1 MVAMVV
7 NNSLHFRVMWKFPKM
22 KTQRADF
29 YCSSLAELSRLLW
42 SSEGI
47 SKETVE
53 SLYVHQIGKNDVT
66 LEVIAI
72 DDTSTPNKNEHII
85 YSNKIEIETPT
96 PKENKVD
103 KPRIRLSGRTG
114 LKFGGMFYKAY
125 EAPLTSN
132 GI

>member
-7 NNSLHFRVMWKFPKM
+7 NNALHFRVMWKFPKM

-29 YCSSLAELSRLLW
+29 YCSSLSELSRMLW

-53 SLYVHQIGKNDVT
+53 SLYVHQIGKDDVT

-72 DDTSTPNKNEHII
+72 DTTGTPNKNEHII
-85 YSNKIEIETPT
+85 YSNKIEIETP
-96 PKENKVD
+96 KDNKVD
-103 KPRIRLSGRTG
+103 KPRIRLSDRVG

-125 EAPLTSN
+125 EAPSISN